1 MKSGYCARCH
11 HELSGMLCGFCL
23 AEVLGLRLTHHLP
36 VASDPAL
43 LGPFLEALFVRHHS
57 LRRPLLARP
66 Y

>member
-1 MKSGYCARCH
+1 
-11 HELSGMLCGFCL
+11 MLCGFCL